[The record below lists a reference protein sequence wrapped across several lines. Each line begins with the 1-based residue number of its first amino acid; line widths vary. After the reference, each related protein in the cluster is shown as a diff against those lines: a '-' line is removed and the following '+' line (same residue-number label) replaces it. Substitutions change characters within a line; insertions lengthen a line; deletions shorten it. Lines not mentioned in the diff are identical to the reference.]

1 MRSVSAGVSVA
12 VASSCHLRIRRRRV
26 SEVFEDRGSGT
37 SRLHAR
43 PGAGPSLLGGP
54 GGFA

>member
-43 PGAGPSLLGGP
+43 PGAGPLLLGGP